1 MQSTVVVVGGGY
13 AGVAAARGLAKR
25 APRGATI
32 TLVHERP
39 DFVERV
45 RLHQFAAGQPRSHL
59 PLSRLVGGRVNV
71 QVDTVTDVDLVRR
84 RVHLAA
90 TPVPLGYD
98 VLVYALGSGPAPSPV
113 PGMDEVAHTV
123 ASLPTATRLR
133 TALQQ
138 LDAGASVTVVGGG
151 LTGIEVAAEVAES
164 LPHLRVQMITSG
176 ALGQG
181 LAPRARE
188 HLGRAPERVGVT
200 VRDGTEVSQ
209 AMPAALLTTQGT
221 TIASDLTVWAGG
233 FRVPPLAADAGLAVD
248 STGRV
253 LVDDDLRSISH
264 PDVYAIGDVAAAAA
278 AGGTPTRMCCQTAL
292 PMGSAVARVVAAD
305 LRGEHL
311 PAKPTRYVWT
321 TISVGRR
328 DAVTQFTHANDSPAR
343 GVITGAAAAG
353 FKELITRSTVFTRTR
368 GNVRA

>member
-1 MQSTVVVVGGGY
+1 MQSTVVVVGGGH

-32 TLVHERP
+32 TLVNERP

-71 QVDTVTDVDLVRR
+71 QVDT
-84 RVHLAA
+84 
-90 TPVPLGYD
+90 
-98 VLVYALGSGPAPSPV
+98 
-113 PGMDEVAHTV
+113 
-123 ASLPTATRLR
+123 
-133 TALQQ
+133 
-138 LDAGASVTVVGGG
+138 VTVVGGG

-188 HLGRAPERVGVT
+188 HLGRALERVGVT

-209 AMPAALLTTQGT
+209 AMPATLLTTQGT

-328 DAVTQFTHANDSPAR
+328 DAVTQFTHADDSPAR
-343 GVITGAAAAG
+343 GVMTAPAAAG
-353 FKELITRSTVFTRTR
+353 FKELITRATVLTLTR

>member
-32 TLVHERP
+32 TLVNERP

-138 LDAGASVTVVGGG
+138 LDAG
-151 LTGIEVAAEVAES
+151 
-164 LPHLRVQMITSG
+164 
-176 ALGQG
+176 
-181 LAPRARE
+181 
-188 HLGRAPERVGVT
+188 
-200 VRDGTEVSQ
+200 
-209 AMPAALLTTQGT
+209 
-221 TIASDLTVWAGG
+221 ASDLTVWAGG